1 MTEIIIGILI
11 VLVYLLVN
19 LYLASLMN
27 SVAKSKGHE
36 NSNAF
41 ILVLLLG
48 GVGILYVI
56 SLPDLHE
63 RQQREDILSVLLKIQ
78 QEEK

>member
-1 MTEIIIGILI
+1 MTEVIIGILI

-27 SVAKSKGHE
+27 EVAKSKGHE
-36 NSNAF
+36 NSKAF
-41 ILVLLLG
+41 VLVLLLG
-48 GVGILYVI
+48 GIGILYVI
-56 SLPDLHE
+56 ALPDLHE

-78 QEEK
+78 QEDK